1 MENLQGMTRRRMLQ
15 LTGLSAIGAAALAG
29 CAKNGEGEQEPVEE
43 VKKVRVYDPTGGIE
57 ITQAFAPRLDTI
69 EGKTIAFVSNDGW
82 EAPRTFEKI
91 KELFAERYPSVT
103 ILSWENW
110 AHGTDNITKDK
121 NGILKKLQEA
131 GVDAAIVGNAG

>member
-1 MENLQGMTRRRMLQ
+1 MEGTTGISRRRMLQ

-29 CAKNGEGEQEPVEE
+29 CAKDEGAEEPVEE

-69 EGKTIAFVSNDGW
+69 EGKTIAFISNDGW
-82 EAPRTFEKI
+82 EAPRTFAKLQ
-91 KELFAERYPSVT
+91 ELFAERYPSVT

-110 AHGTDNITKDK
+110 THGTDNITKDN
-121 NGILKKLQEA
+121 NGILAKLQAA